1 MLKLIMLFNIV
12 FKYFKIISKLDFIK
26 SKAKGTNSFFSPII
40 LSCIFL
46 ICSVKRE
53 GERSE
58 EKGRERK

>member
-12 FKYFKIISKLDFIK
+12 FKYFKIISKLDFVK
-26 SKAKGTNSFFSPII
+26 SKAKGNNFFFPII

-46 ICSVKRE
+46 IYSVKRE